1 LRSRGLARHVIASQI
16 YEPYEPADQGC
27 AHESTSRAGSSLMRF
42 SWNRGVAGA
51 MALARVIHKD
61 ARLPSA
67 LFSNQE
73 VIQIRD
79 LAGSESVGQTAI
91 LRI

>member
-1 LRSRGLARHVIASQI
+1 
-16 YEPYEPADQGC
+16 
-27 AHESTSRAGSSLMRF
+27 MRF